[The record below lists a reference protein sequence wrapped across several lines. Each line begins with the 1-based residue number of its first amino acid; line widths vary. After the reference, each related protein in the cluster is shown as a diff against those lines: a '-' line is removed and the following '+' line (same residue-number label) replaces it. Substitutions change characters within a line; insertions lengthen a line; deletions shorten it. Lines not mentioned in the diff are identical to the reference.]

1 MENYYILSDGSLT
14 RHENTIYFENKN
26 GKNYIPI
33 EKVDN
38 IYCYGQVSLTSQV
51 LHLLAK
57 KRILIHF
64 FNYYGYYE
72 GTFYPKTKL
81 LAGNV
86 IIKQAEHY
94 IDTKKD

>member
-64 FNYYGYYE
+64 FNYYGYY
-72 GTFYPKTKL
+72 
-81 LAGNV
+81 AS
-86 IIKQAEHY
+86 
-94 IDTKKD
+94 

>member
-38 IYCYGQVSLTSQV
+38 IYCYGQVSLTS
-51 LHLLAK
+51 K
-57 KRILIHF
+57 
-64 FNYYGYYE
+64 YYIY
-72 GTFYPKTKL
+72 
-81 LAGNV
+81 
-86 IIKQAEHY
+86 
-94 IDTKKD
+94 